1 VIKLLFALIW
11 LGGIAAAFSRRWIR
25 RQSDAWPFVIGWP
38 AVLAY
43 IVAILIFEGFY
54 RLLLLARRRW
64 RRA

>member
-1 VIKLLFALIW
+1 MIKLLFVLIW
-11 LGGIAAAFSRRWIR
+11 LGGIAAAFSRRWIH
-25 RQSDAWPFVIGWP
+25 RQRDAWPFVIGWP

-54 RLLLLARRRW
+54 RLFLIAHRCW

>member
-1 VIKLLFALIW
+1 MIKLLIALIW

-25 RQSDAWPFVIGWP
+25 RQQDAWPHVILWP

-43 IVAILIFEGFY
+43 IVAILVYEGLY
-54 RLLLLARRRW
+54 RLFLLARRRW